1 MPNELLSTKEVA
13 KLLGVNDKIVYGLIA
28 EKGLPAT
35 KITGKW
41 LFPLHL
47 VEQWIENQTINY
59 PKLPVRGT
67 TQNNVLIL
75 AGSNDILLEKS
86 LSLFNR
92 MYPDHL
98 AVFAN
103 VGSLG
108 GLKSLQA
115 GLCHIASSHLM
126 QENEEDYNFSF
137 VEQEFVEVPAIVNFC
152 RREQGLLLT
161 KGNPKAIKGFKD
173 LGQSGIRIVNRPFGT
188 GTRLLFD
195 NELRKAGLN
204 GEEIDGYGDE
214 FDRHLDV
221 GLEILAERADAGLGI
236 AAVAGLLNLDFLP
249 VRWERFDL
257 LIAKDVFFEKAVQLL
272 INLLHDRKFLDS
284 AEKLRGY
291 DLSQCGRILFP
302 KDKSGQSTM
311 SEKTFPISKEKSAEI
326 SKTL

>member
-92 MYPDHL
+92 IYPDHL

-204 GEEIDGYGDE
+204 GEEIDGYGYE

>member
-1 MPNELLSTKEVA
+1 MPNALLSTKEVA
-13 KLLGVNDKIVYGLIA
+13 KLLGINDKLVYGLIA

-35 KITGKW
+35 KVTGKW

-47 VEQWIENQTINY
+47 VEKWIEIQTINY
-59 PKLPVRGT
+59 PKLPVKGLIKE
-67 TQNNVLIL
+67 NLLIL

-86 LSLFNR
+86 LSLFNKL
-92 MYPDHL
+92 YPGHL

-108 GLKSLQA
+108 GLKSLRA

-126 QENEEDYNFSF
+126 QENEEDYNFGI
-137 VEQEFVEVPAIVNFC
+137 VAQEFAEVPAIVNFC
-152 RREQGLLLT
+152 RREQGLILA
-161 KGNPKAIKGFKD
+161 KGNPKAIKSFKD
-173 LGQSGIRIVNRPFGT
+173 LGRSGIRIVNRPLGT

-204 GEEIDGYGDE
+204 GEEIDGYAHE

-221 GLEILAERADAGLGI
+221 GLEILAGRADAGLGI

-257 LIAKDVFFEKAVQLL
+257 LITKDVFFDKAVQLL
-272 INLLHDRKFLDS
+272 INLLHDKKFLDS
-284 AEKLRGY
+284 AEKLKGY
-291 DLSQCGRILFP
+291 DLSQCGRIVFP
-302 KDKSGQSTM
+302 KDKPGKSTL
-311 SEKTFPISKEKSAEI
+311 SEISSPISKEKSAGI
-326 SKTL
+326 LKTL